1 MKFTKVTKKTK
12 KNLIAD
18 INKVLESH
26 LNGTAAL
33 FGFNKTCK
41 LIPLA
46 DSLSSCEKPL
56 RHLRVMNGPVGST
69 DFMSDLGG
77 DSPDY
82 EFSIRSGDHV
92 MIHDSKILIRSLIRD
107 LGNPKRSRRVIAILE
122 PHVSFV
128 DKEVEKIKTM
138 AAENPRFQ
146 RRLQQFTE
154 GTGDW

>member
-26 LNGTAAL
+26 SKGTVSL
-33 FGFNKTCK
+33 FGFNKSCK
-41 LIPLA
+41 LIPSA
-46 DSLSSCEKPL
+46 DYLFSSEKHL
-56 RHLRVMNGPVGST
+56 RHLCVMNGPIGSI

-92 MIHDSKILIRSLIRD
+92 MIQGGKIFIRSLIRH
-107 LGNPKRSRRVIAILE
+107 LGTKRIRRVVVILE
-122 PHVSFV
+122 PHVTIV
-128 DKEVEKIKTM
+128 DIESNSYSADSLLLDRWDMIVLEDS
-138 AAENPRFQ
+138 
-146 RRLQQFTE
+146 L
-154 GTGDW
+154 